1 MLGSRQLTCALGVS
15 RRGKIMILEGSC
27 HCGEV
32 RFTVHSAH
40 PHPFNLCYCSI
51 CRKTAGSGGFAINLS
66 GDYNT
71 LTVSGREAINVYR
84 SRIRNEETGELSASH
99 CERSFCSRCG
109 SALWVW
115 SPKWPDLVHPFASAV
130 DSPLPVPPER
140 THLMLGSKAS
150 WVPVCADAQD
160 RHFDSY
166 PDESIAEWH
175 QRLGLEEK
183 T

>member
-1 MLGSRQLTCALGVS
+1 
-15 RRGKIMILEGSC
+15 
-27 HCGEV
+27 
-32 RFTVHSAH
+32 
-40 PHPFNLCYCSI
+40 
-51 CRKTAGSGGFAINLS
+51 
-66 GDYNT
+66 
-71 LTVSGREAINVYR
+71 
-84 SRIRNEETGELSASH
+84 
-99 CERSFCSRCG
+99 
-109 SALWVW
+109 VW